1 MDKMVL
7 IKEFCERIV
16 VGMFDCKKV
25 LEVLNWDVEEV
36 ILFLKKNGKI
46 KVVLKVNRILVDGFL
61 VEVGNNERVVLVE
74 LNCEIDFV
82 VYGEEFVVLVN
93 IVV

>member
-7 IKEFCERIV
+7 IKEFRERIV

-46 KVVLKVNRILVDGFL
+46 KVVLKVNRVLVDGFL

-82 VYGEEFVVLVN
+82 VHGDEFVVLVN